1 MSGSATIAS
10 QKPYKAVAKTYL
22 PSAILV
28 ALAGV
33 VVGAAGL
40 LLTPV
45 MFAAAVIGS
54 ILMAIALAKT
64 EFALVLLVIAAPL
77 TNASVNLGP
86 IPLNAVTIC
95 SGLAII
101 SYALHNL
108 GKKTDAKPMPFT
120 WAFIAFLFVCT
131 VSMVVAPSIVDSLA
145 VMIRFAGYFL
155 MIFVIG
161 RSIRS
166 RNTLTWILVLMVVA
180 GALTGLYGLYQYFFA
195 PQTAKIG
202 LYDLTDDVAGRIGS
216 TFENPNFYA
225 EYLVLMVPVG
235 LALVLGSRGLLRRSM
250 MLIATLLLFA
260 GLMMTYTRGSW
271 LSAGIGITLMSILT
285 EAWLIWVWIGLVV
298 IAFVA
303 APGVASRVESI
314 LDTSGGTAGFRRRLW
329 TIALGIIAE
338 HQLLGAG
345 IGNYYDVFTEYIF
358 RHPELSVGWVIYGAH
373 NSYLTIWAETGIFG
387 ILSFIAI
394 ILVSIKYGLYIAR
407 AKSGDKY
414 LSWINSAIFA
424 GVIGFALNSLTSN
437 SFHHPQ
443 GAVFFW
449 FILGLQVAIDN
460 LQPEQAPEAKSPVIQ
475 GSIFLRPFIKIGT
488 VFKNA
493 AASHFTNAVFT
504 GVRLKWHASAMG
516 AAVNWLYKEP
526 SRPDIFGNSRIW
538 TPVTNISVKT
548 RAALDSSQTLVI
560 IKGTAQKPVVSVL
573 VFATT
578 AIVVRLIASAVIG

>member
-1 MSGSATIAS
+1 
-10 QKPYKAVAKTYL
+10 
-22 PSAILV
+22 
-28 ALAGV
+28 
-33 VVGAAGL
+33 
-40 LLTPV
+40 
-45 MFAAAVIGS
+45 
-54 ILMAIALAKT
+54 MAIALAKT
-64 EFALVLLVIAAPL
+64 EFALALLVIAAPL

-145 VMIRFAGYFL
+145 VIIRFAGYFL

-166 RNTLTWILVLMVVA
+166 RNTLTWILILMVVA

-225 EYLVLMVPVG
+225 EYLVLMVPIG
-235 LALVLGSRGLLRRSM
+235 LALVLGSQGLFRRFAMS
-250 MLIATLLLFA
+250 IATLLLFA

-271 LSAGIGITLMSILT
+271 LSTGIGIALMSILT
-285 EAWLIWVWIGLVV
+285 EAWLIWVWVGLFAVAL
-298 IAFVA
+298 IA
-303 APGVASRVESI
+303 APGVASRFASI
-314 LDTSGGTAGFRRRLW
+314 TDTTGGTAGFRRRLW
-329 TIALGIIAE
+329 IIALGIIAE
-338 HQLLGAG
+338 HKLLGAG

-394 ILVSIKYGLYIAR
+394 ILVSIRYGLYLSR
-407 AKSGDKY
+407 EKSGDKY

-424 GVIGFALNSLTSN
+424 GVVGFALNSLTSN

-449 FILGLQVAIDN
+449 FVLGLQLAIDN
-460 LQPEQAPEAKSPVIQ
+460 LQPEQAPEAKSSIAQ

-493 AASHFTNAVFT
+493 SASHFTAAIFA
-504 GVRLKWHASAMG
+504 GIRLKWHASAMG
-516 AAVNWLYKEP
+516 TAVSWLYKEP

-538 TPVTNISVKT
+538 APVTNISTKT
-548 RAALDSSQTLVI
+548 RAALDSSQTFAV